1 MKQKNK
7 EQNHNKKYIAIEILV
22 GILVSLGIFL
32 FLYLRG
38 YQPAGEDVYGH
49 LYKVEFLG
57 ENIKKGVLFPLYTE
71 VQWISDVPLLADLCL
86 LCDGDRLSADR

>member
-7 EQNHNKKYIAIEILV
+7 EQNHNKKYTIEILV

-57 ENIKKGVLFPLYTE
+57 ENIKKVCFFPSIQRTGTMDFRCSA
-71 VQWISDVPLLADLCL
+71 IGRSLLIMCW
-86 LCDGDRLSADR
+86 RSAIC

>member
-49 LYKVEFLG
+49 LYKVEC
-57 ENIKKGVLFPLYTE
+57 KVKTE
-71 VQWISDVPLLADLCL
+71 VQNGCGVFFVSDGAFVHIVDYAIPILVDVLDITRA
-86 LCDGDRLSADR
+86 

>member
-7 EQNHNKKYIAIEILV
+7 EQNHNKKYIAIEILA

-71 VQWISDVPLLADLCL
+71 DWYNGFQMFRYWPIFAYYVMAIC
-86 LCDGDRLSADR
+86 